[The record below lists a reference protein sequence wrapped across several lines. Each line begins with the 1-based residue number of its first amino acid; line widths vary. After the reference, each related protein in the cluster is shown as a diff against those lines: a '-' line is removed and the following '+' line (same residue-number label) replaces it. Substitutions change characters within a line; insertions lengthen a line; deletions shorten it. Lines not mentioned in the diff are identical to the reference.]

1 MCCERNGDPAV
12 ERLAAGPA
20 MTSAEQRFA
29 SRIAEERTS
38 TLELLAG
45 LHQDLAGMIAAAVG
59 ANADDEHDPEGATLA
74 YERAQLTVLLE
85 QAETRLADLG
95 AAEQRLR
102 DGSYDRCERCGG
114 PIGEQRLLARPA
126 TRRCVRCAG

>member
-1 MCCERNGDPAV
+1 
-12 ERLAAGPA
+12 
-20 MTSAEQRFA
+20 MTSADQRFT
-29 SRIAEERTS
+29 SRIAEERDS
-38 TLELLAG
+38 TLELLAD
-45 LHQDLAGMIAAAVG
+45 LHRDLAGMIAATAG

-85 QAETRLADLG
+85 QAETRLADLA
-95 AAEQRLR
+95 AAEQRVR
-102 DGSYDRCERCGG
+102 DGSYDQCERCGG

>member
-1 MCCERNGDPAV
+1 
-12 ERLAAGPA
+12 

-29 SRIAEERTS
+29 SRIAEERNS
-38 TLELLAG
+38 TLDLLAG
-45 LHQDLAGMIAAAVG
+45 LHQDLAGMIAATMG
-59 ANADDEHDPEGATLA
+59 ANADDEHDPEGATIA

-85 QAETRLADLG
+85 QAEARLADLA
-95 AAEQRLR
+95 AAEQRVR

-126 TRRCVRCAG
+126 TRRCLRCAG

>member
-1 MCCERNGDPAV
+1 
-12 ERLAAGPA
+12 

>member
-1 MCCERNGDPAV
+1 V
-12 ERLAAGPA
+12 
-20 MTSAEQRFA
+20 TEQRATERFA
-29 SRIAEERTS
+29 SRIAEERNS

-45 LHQDLAGMIAAAVG
+45 LQRDLADMIAATAG
-59 ANADDEHDPEGATLA
+59 ANADDEHDPEGATIA
-74 YERAQLTVLLE
+74 FERAQLTGLLE
-85 QAETRLADLG
+85 QAEARLADLT

-102 DGSYDRCERCGG
+102 DGGYDRCERCAG